1 MEGTLDSAGLSLHQR
16 DRLVPVALEPL
27 EPTSLHSDT
36 VFSSLGIAGENNEAH
51 NK

>member
-1 MEGTLDSAGLSLHQR
+1 MEGTLDSTGLSLQQH
-16 DRLVPVALEPL
+16 DRPVPVALEPL

-36 VFSSLGIAGENNEAH
+36 VFSSLVIAGENNEAH